1 MPHVSARRRI
11 GCLAASIPEASMRFG
26 RHFSPRS
33 SLRCT
38 LTGVAAALMLLSAPP
53 LADAQAGT
61 AQNGGTEKNL
71 TAQVQNEVT
80 VNLPSLNPL
89 VQRVQPAVVNISA
102 QLSSEAAAG
111 TDRSADESEGSSS
124 PFDDF
129 LHKFFENR
137 GLPHAGRE
145 VMALGSGFVIDPS
158 GLIVTNNHVVG
169 NADKITVILQDNSR
183 HPAKIIG
190 RDEKTDL
197 ALLQID
203 AGGKKLPFVGW
214 GDSDNSKVGD
224 WVMAVGNPFGLG
236 GTVTAGIVSALGR
249 NINEGPYDDFIQID
263 APINRGNSG
272 GPTFNLHGEVIGI
285 NTAIYSPSGGSVG
298 IGFALPSNTAKNVIQ
313 QLREHGHVTRGWL
326 GVAIQTITPTIAK
339 SLGMDPDQP
348 AGALVASVTPNS
360 PAAKA
365 GIKPGDVIL
374 SAEGQP
380 IKTVHDLP
388 RLVANTSIGK
398 KIDLQVRRGGK
409 DMTLSATIGELQET
423 QQAAAAADN
432 TRPEKTSSLGLQL
445 SSIDP
450 AVRRQFRIP
459 KEVEGAVVAEVA
471 PDSPAAALGIEPGD
485 VIESV
490 DQQPVKTPQQ
500 AAEALQQASS
510 KGNIL
515 LLLNRHGTSQF
526 VGLTVTPNTGPNS
539 GSSGNPG

>member
-1 MPHVSARRRI
+1 
-11 GCLAASIPEASMRFG
+11 
-26 RHFSPRS
+26 
-33 SLRCT
+33 
-38 LTGVAAALMLLSAPP
+38 
-53 LADAQAGT
+53 
-61 AQNGGTEKNL
+61 
-71 TAQVQNEVT
+71 
-80 VNLPSLNPL
+80 
-89 VQRVQPAVVNISA
+89 
-102 QLSSEAAAG
+102 
-111 TDRSADESEGSSS
+111 
-124 PFDDF
+124 
-129 LHKFFENR
+129 
-137 GLPHAGRE
+137 
-145 VMALGSGFVIDPS
+145 
-158 GLIVTNNHVVG
+158 
-169 NADKITVILQDNSR
+169 
-183 HPAKIIG
+183 
-190 RDEKTDL
+190 
-197 ALLQID
+197 
-203 AGGKKLPFVGW
+203 
-214 GDSDNSKVGD
+214 
-224 WVMAVGNPFGLG
+224 MAVGNPFGLG